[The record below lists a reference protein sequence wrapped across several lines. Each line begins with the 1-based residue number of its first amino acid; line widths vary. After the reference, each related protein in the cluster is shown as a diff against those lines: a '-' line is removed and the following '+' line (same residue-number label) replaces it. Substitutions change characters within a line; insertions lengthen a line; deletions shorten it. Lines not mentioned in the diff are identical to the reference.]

1 MNIYNLA
8 HIEKCYVCGNI
19 DTSLDKFIKMLTS
32 NIPIFEKKE
41 HPKEAERKR
50 RKASVR
56 MESITDGFL
65 RPIFEERSRN
75 KKKTLSYDN
84 SLIVVSGN
92 SGIGLKKRAFYEELF
107 SHLEKIL
114 AANNCYL
121 FFVRGNNDDPSYF
134 ENRLIDFEHI
144 KTIPDY
150 SVIVLK
156 TYNCLCIGGS
166 VSIDKE
172 WKLSQEKTFGKKC
185 FFENESPLLD
195 EAKLDEILDSFKI
208 SCVITS
214 TSPSFAPPSTNSF
227 RNSKWFAHNAEMV
240 QEFSKERKVMDAIYA
255 KFVDRDSKPFLW
267 LYGRFKLSQEAKR
280 NDILFSSLS
289 QYQIIFLNETMS
301 THFGIDTSKKVGDND
316 QSFETPQMN
325 EVKLSSRFSNI
336 ELDFNEQNIGAYDV
350 QYRADGAEVEAGE
363 VDEPMRIP
371 F

>member
-19 DTSLDKFIKMLTS
+19 DTSIDKFIKMLTS

-50 RKASVR
+50 RNTSISVTAGG
-56 MESITDGFL
+56 ILGT
-65 RPIFEERSRN
+65 IFEAYPRD
-75 KKKTLSYDN
+75 KKKTLSYEN

-172 WKLSQEKTFGKKC
+172 WKLSQENTFGKKC
-185 FFENESPLLD
+185 FWENESPLLD

-214 TSPSFAPPSTNSF
+214 TSPSFAPPSTNLF
-227 RNSKWFAHNAEMV
+227 RNSKWFDNNAEMV

-267 LYGRFKLSQEAKR
+267 LYGRFKLNQCANS

-301 THFGIDTSKKVGDND
+301 ANFGIDTSKKVGNND
-316 QSFETPQMN
+316 HSFETYQMN
-325 EVKLSSRFSNI
+325 EANKFTLRHNNP
-336 ELDFNEQNIGAYDV
+336 LDLDLQLIGEAYAGE
-350 QYRADGAEVEAGE
+350 YRIDGAEEIEA
-363 VDEPMRIP
+363 IQAP

>member
-19 DTSLDKFIKMLTS
+19 DTSIDRFIKMLTS

-41 HPKEAERKR
+41 HPKEDERKR
-50 RKASVR
+50 RDASIRV
-56 MESITDGFL
+56 TADGIL
-65 RPIFEERSRN
+65 GPIFEMYSRD
-75 KKKTLSYDN
+75 KKKTLSYEN

-107 SHLEKIL
+107 THLEKIL

-172 WKLSQEKTFGKKC
+172 WKLSQENTFGKKC
-185 FFENESPLLD
+185 FWENESPLLD

-214 TSPSFAPPSTNSF
+214 TSPSFAPPSTNLF
-227 RNSKWFAHNAEMV
+227 RNSKWFDNNAEMV

-267 LYGRFKLSQEAKR
+267 LYGRFKLNQCANS

-301 THFGIDTSKKVGDND
+301 ANFGIDTSKKVGNND
-316 QSFETPQMN
+316 HSFETYQMN
-325 EVKLSSRFSNI
+325 ESKFTLRHNNP
-336 ELDFNEQNIGAYDV
+336 LDLIQPIQAYDGEFRV
-350 QYRADGAEVEAGE
+350 DGAEAEEVEA
-363 VDEPMRIP
+363 IQAP